1 LTCTPL
7 TENGLLLATGGKS
20 RPAKR
25 QTGGYE
31 AESEAT
37 AMEIKTLTDMD
48 LRNMFRKELE
58 TLREYEEIFDGM
70 TAEEKEELREWMASG
85 NSINSNPYL
94 LYGDNGEL
102 MDLVNARRVAEEM
115 AAYPERFRSTD
126 VENQENRSLLF
137 DDVPF

>member
-1 LTCTPL
+1 LPT
-7 TENGLLLATGGKS
+7 TGDKS

-37 AMEIKTLTDMD
+37 AMKIKILTDMD
-48 LRNMFRKELE
+48 LRNMSSKELE
-58 TLREYEEIFDGM
+58 TLSEYEEIFDGM
-70 TAEEKEELREWMASG
+70 TAEEKEELREWMANG
-85 NSINSNPYL
+85 NSVNSNPYL

-102 MDLVNARRVAEEM
+102 MDLLNARRVAEEM
-115 AAYPERFRSTD
+115 AAYPERFRSPV
-126 VENQENRSLLF
+126 VEDQENGSLLF